1 MNEYYDYDEALKVNR
16 ERKRK
21 AAALKRKRQAQIRL
35 IKRNILCAVIL
46 VALTLLVIQFLR
58 HIVPDISRQNEL
70 KQEMVLA
77 DTGNYDDVITV
88 VQEKPTFRYA
98 LKSVM
103 YKEMTDTDIQSPYI
117 ALLDATDNEFIAGKQ
132 INTRIYPASMTK
144 VMSLIIAV
152 ENIKDLNETY
162 KFGFDELNYLYIEQ
176 ASVAGFSVDE
186 EVKAKD
192 LLYGLVLPSG
202 ADAAYGITIW
212 WRNIPTW
219 SVGKVPAR
227 QAGNISP
234 PVCSSRRSISP
245 NRQEPLKPRWTV
257 LPRST
262 PEIRKRKPSPC

>member
-1 MNEYYDYDEALKVNR
+1 MNEYYDYGEALKVNQ

-46 VALTLLVIQFLR
+46 VALTLIVIQFLR

-88 VQEKPTFRYA
+88 VQEKPAFRYA

-117 ALLDATDNEFIAGKQ
+117 ALLDVTDNEFIAGKQ

-152 ENIKDLNETY
+152 ENK
-162 KFGFDELNYLYIEQ
+162 
-176 ASVAGFSVDE
+176 
-186 EVKAKD
+186 
-192 LLYGLVLPSG
+192 
-202 ADAAYGITIW
+202 
-212 WRNIPTW
+212 
-219 SVGKVPAR
+219 
-227 QAGNISP
+227 
-234 PVCSSRRSISP
+234 RS
-245 NRQEPLKPRWTV
+245 
-257 LPRST
+257 
-262 PEIRKRKPSPC
+262 

>member
-103 YKEMTDTDIQSPYI
+103 YKEMTDTDIQSPYMQN
-117 ALLDATDNEFIAGKQ
+117 LPVFHSVQL
-132 INTRIYPASMTK
+132 
-144 VMSLIIAV
+144 VH
-152 ENIKDLNETY
+152 NIR
-162 KFGFDELNYLYIEQ
+162 
-176 ASVAGFSVDE
+176 
-186 EVKAKD
+186 
-192 LLYGLVLPSG
+192 LP
-202 ADAAYGITIW
+202 D
-212 WRNIPTW
+212 IP
-219 SVGKVPAR
+219 R
-227 QAGNISP
+227 
-234 PVCSSRRSISP
+234 
-245 NRQEPLKPRWTV
+245 NRQMDALRFP
-257 LPRST
+257 ST
-262 PEIRKRKPSPC
+262 QHEYIPSLLHTL